1 MPKLMVIIASTRP
14 GRVGLPVGQWFIA
27 EASRDGRFEIDVVD
41 LAELQLPF
49 MDEPHHPRLHQYT
62 QPHTLRWS
70 ARVEAADAFV
80 LVMPEYNYGYSAP
93 LKNAIDYLF
102 QEWAHK
108 PVGLISYGGIAAGTR
123 AQQQLKPI
131 LVSLRMVV
139 AAESV
144 MIPFVARFVQ
154 DGVFHPD
161 ASTVQ
166 SAGRMLDEIARLQ
179 AALAPLRRESF
190 TG

>member
-1 MPKLMVIIASTRP
+1 MPKLMIIIASTRP
-14 GRVGLPVGQWFIA
+14 GRIGLPVGRWFVA
-27 EASRDGRFEIDVVD
+27 EATRDSRFEIDVVD

-49 MDEPHHPRLHQYT
+49 MDEPHHPRLRQYT
-62 QPHTLRWS
+62 QPHTLQWS
-70 ARVEAADAFV
+70 ARVEGADAFV

-93 LKNAIDYLF
+93 LKNALDYLC

-108 PVGLISYGGIAAGTR
+108 PVGLVSYGGIAAGTR

-131 LVSLRMVV
+131 LLALRMAV

-144 MIPFVARFVQ
+144 MIPFVGHLVQ

-161 ASTVQ
+161 DSTVQ

-179 AALAPLRRESF
+179 VALAPLHRA
-190 TG
+190 